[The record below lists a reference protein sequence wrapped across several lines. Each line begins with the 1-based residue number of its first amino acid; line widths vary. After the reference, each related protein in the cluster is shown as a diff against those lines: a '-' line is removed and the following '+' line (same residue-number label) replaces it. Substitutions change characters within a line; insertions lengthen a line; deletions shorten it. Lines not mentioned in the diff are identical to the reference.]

1 MGRILRGR
9 SLRRGSKESLKQSGK
24 WVPEARLAG
33 TFAGFRA
40 CRLSRPCKGVFSQRE
55 LSDEEQA

>member
-9 SLRRGSKESLKQSGK
+9 SLRRGSKESLNQSGE

-33 TFAGFRA
+33 TLAGFRA
-40 CRLSRPCKGVFSQRE
+40 CQLSRPCKGVFSQRE
-55 LSDEEQA
+55 LSDEQA